1 MKFIHAVQEATTAK
15 INVFGGAVVFEI
27 KILSPMEA
35 EAAGLASSLVAS
47 SVLDHNQMKKLARKK
62 EILEN
67 VDVENPNEEDLDQLF
82 NLLHGFDVGQMMKIE
97 EHQNK
102 ILKQVVWRASED
114 HGENFEQIYLVDT
127 QEQQDPDQNLLWIG
141 AIPKEDR
148 AKILEVALKSHKE
161 VTDHLQTFRRQG

>member
-1 MKFIHAVQEATTAK
+1 MRFIEAVKEATTAK
-15 INVFGGAVVFEI
+15 VQVFGGAVLFEC

-67 VDVENPNEEDLDQLF
+67 VDIEDPTDQDLDQLF
-82 NLLHGFDVGQMMKIE
+82 NLLNGFDVGQMMKIE

-102 ILKQVVWRASED
+102 ILKQVVWRASENN
-114 HGENFEQIYLVDT
+114 GETWEQIFLVDT
-127 QEQQDPDQNLLWIG
+127 QEQQDAEQNLLWIG
-141 AIPKEDR
+141 AIPKSDR
-148 AKILEVALKSHKE
+148 GNILDVVLKSHKE
-161 VTDHLQTFRRQG
+161 VVDHLQTFRTQG